1 MAVMDKLPKEARGS
15 FIWTLL
21 QGRALETVEHLRE
34 DEYQKDGGDLV
45 LLQLLDKRWPQKDR
59 SDEIGEHITEIFSMR
74 GKEGESI
81 RQWCAR
87 SQEVFD
93 RCGRETGV
101 QFPEEVK
108 GYIALYCS
116 GLSEEQRAVSPHSG
130 RPEV

>member
-59 SDEIGEHITEIFSMR
+59 SR
-74 GKEGESI
+74 
-81 RQWCAR
+81 
-87 SQEVFD
+87 
-93 RCGRETGV
+93 
-101 QFPEEVK
+101 
-108 GYIALYCS
+108 
-116 GLSEEQRAVSPHSG
+116 
-130 RPEV
+130 